1 MADQRS
7 SGSRSYGNRGRR
19 RYGRGGRRRGKVCR
33 FCTNKVKTIDY
44 KDIETL
50 RMCVSRTGRML
61 PRRKT
66 GTCAKH
72 QRMLARAIKRA
83 RHVALLPYAASHTRP
98 TSY

>member
-1 MADQRS
+1 MADHRS
-7 SGSRSYGNRGRR
+7 SGSRSYGNRGRGS
-19 RYGRGGRRRGKVCR
+19 YGRGGRRRSKVCR
-33 FCTNKVKTIDY
+33 FCTNKVKAIDY

-50 RMCVSRTGRML
+50 RMTVSRTGRML